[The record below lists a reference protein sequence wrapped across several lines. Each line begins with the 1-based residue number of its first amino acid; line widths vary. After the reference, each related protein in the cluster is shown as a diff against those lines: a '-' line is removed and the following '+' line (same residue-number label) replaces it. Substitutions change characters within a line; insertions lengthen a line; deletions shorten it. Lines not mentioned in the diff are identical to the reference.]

1 MDLALPVPVG
11 LPRTNLVKPQFSV
24 GTGPVPFQAF
34 AAPAPSAVGE
44 SAIGEST
51 VREQLSNMGG
61 DVDLAQ
67 PPPPA
72 RAPYPSAISTQE
84 LLERAAALRPART
97 TWESIVLP
105 ADPIL
110 DEKQLPHV
118 AERRERFTRMVKV
131 GLGACLAVC
140 VVALGVSA
148 LSGDAS
154 AATPASAAE
163 ARNTVPAQGIV
174 PVEKLGS
181 TACYAKAARLPRPSL
196 ATAAVVRAKRR

>member
-1 MDLALPVPVG
+1 MG
-11 LPRTNLVKPQFSV
+11 LPRTNLVKPQLSV
-24 GTGPVPFQAF
+24 GTAPVPFQAF
-34 AAPAPSAVGE
+34 AAPAPSTVGE
-44 SAIGEST
+44 STIGENT

-61 DVDLAQ
+61 DAQ

-84 LLERAAALRPART
+84 LLERAAALGPART
-97 TWESIVLP
+97 AWESIVLP

-131 GLGACLAVC
+131 GLGACLALC

-148 LSGDAS
+148 LSGEAS

-163 ARNTVPAQGIV
+163 ARNTVPAQSIV
-174 PVEKLGS
+174 PVEKLGGS
-181 TACYAKAARLPRPSL
+181 ACYAKAARLPRPIP